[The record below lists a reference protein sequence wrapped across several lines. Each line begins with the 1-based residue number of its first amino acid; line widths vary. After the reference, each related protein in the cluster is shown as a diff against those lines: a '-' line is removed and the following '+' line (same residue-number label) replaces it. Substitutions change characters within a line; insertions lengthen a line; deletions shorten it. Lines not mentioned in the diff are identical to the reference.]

1 MKSTLAILVL
11 SCLVILS
18 LQNSFQCNVSGCQY
32 CSFPNSCG
40 LCQNNNVLQFNTTS
54 GAFYCQSVTCP
65 ANCATCYQNNVCQT
79 CASGFFITSSGACS
93 NSASGS
99 SSLPPNCLWGNNST
113 NCGICSYG
121 FSLQNGYCYPTIT
134 KSVNDAYCTI
144 KLTSEICQICQSGYF
159 VNPIG
164 RCVQNTLN

>member
-65 ANCATCYQNNVCQT
+65 PIVQLAIKIMFVRFAHRD
-79 CASGFFITSSGACS
+79 F
-93 NSASGS
+93 
-99 SSLPPNCLWGNNST
+99 SSLQAVLVQTLPQEVLRYRLIVFGE
-113 NCGICSYG
+113 II
-121 FSLQNGYCYPTIT
+121 LQIAAFAVMD
-134 KSVNDAYCTI
+134 SVSKMDTV
-144 KLTSEICQICQSGYF
+144 TQQ
-159 VNPIG
+159 
-164 RCVQNTLN
+164 